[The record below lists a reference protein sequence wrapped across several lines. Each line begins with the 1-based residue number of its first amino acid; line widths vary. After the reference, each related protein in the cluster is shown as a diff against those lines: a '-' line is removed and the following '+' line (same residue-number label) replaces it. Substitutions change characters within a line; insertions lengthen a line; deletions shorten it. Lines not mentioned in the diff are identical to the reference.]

1 MHHAKCFLEEEKEEK
16 TDEDEAKDQDAAETA
31 DEATAEDAAQ
41 TADEVKDQDAAETVE
56 TPVTPTPST
65 CRPKRNTAPPA
76 RFKDFVT
83 SFR

>member
-1 MHHAKCFLEEEKEEK
+1 MPSAFLKKKKEEK
-16 TDEDEAKDQDAAETA
+16 TDEDKANDQDAAETA
-31 DEATAEDAAQ
+31 DEGTAEDAAQ

-65 CRPKRNTAPPA
+65 CRPKRNTASPA